1 MYIMKL
7 HDLVEKLDYQLLRGD
22 VNVEITGVTSDSRK
36 VVEGGLFIAIR
47 GAVSDGHEFLEMA
60 LQKGAAAFIIEDE
73 SFADKIPAGR
83 TVILTSNTR
92 LALALVSAAY
102 FGNPAEKLFTIG
114 ITGTKGK
121 TTTTYMIKNVLESCG
136 IKTGLIGT
144 IETIIGEDSFPAKNT
159 TPESIQIHESF
170 TKMVDTGC
178 KAVVMEVSSQ
188 GLKLDRTAGIM
199 FDIGVFTN
207 LALDHVGP
215 DEHDSFEDYLECKS
229 RLFRQCRLGIVN
241 GDDEHVDEILRN
253 STCKV
258 ERYGLNEN
266 NDLYAGDINHFH
278 ERGKIGL
285 KYRCSGLWN
294 FDVEVHMPGLF
305 TVYNSLCAIA
315 VTRHLSNNINN
326 AENKDI
332 ADASHCVDEEHLKK
346 ALLSVRVKGRMELVK
361 VSQNF
366 SLMIDYAHNAMALQS
381 ILEDL
386 RQYNPHRLVCVFGC
400 GGNRSKDRRYEMG
413 KVSGELADF
422 TIITSDNPRF
432 ENPEDIM
439 ADIESSLVKTGGKYV
454 KITDRA
460 EAVKYAIRN
469 GEPGDIIIVAG
480 KGHEDYQEIKGVR
493 YPMDERTLVADAVKE
508 LKEEGIEGLI

>member
-1 MYIMKL
+1 
-7 HDLVEKLDYQLLRGD
+7 
-22 VNVEITGVTSDSRK
+22 
-36 VVEGGLFIAIR
+36 
-47 GAVSDGHEFLEMA
+47 
-60 LQKGAAAFIIEDE
+60 
-73 SFADKIPAGR
+73 
-83 TVILTSNTR
+83 
-92 LALALVSAAY
+92 
-102 FGNPAEKLFTIG
+102 
-114 ITGTKGK
+114 
-121 TTTTYMIKNVLESCG
+121 
-136 IKTGLIGT
+136 
-144 IETIIGEDSFPAKNT
+144 
-159 TPESIQIHESF
+159 
-170 TKMVDTGC
+170 
-178 KAVVMEVSSQ
+178 
-188 GLKLDRTAGIM
+188 
-199 FDIGVFTN
+199 
-207 LALDHVGP
+207 
-215 DEHDSFEDYLECKS
+215 
-229 RLFRQCRLGIVN
+229 
-241 GDDEHVDEILRN
+241 
-253 STCKV
+253 
-258 ERYGLNEN
+258 
-266 NDLYAGDINHFH
+266 
-278 ERGKIGL
+278 
-285 KYRCSGLWN
+285 
-294 FDVEVHMPGLF
+294 MPGLF

-332 ADASHCVDEEHLKK
+332 ADAGHCVDEEHLKK
-346 ALLSVRVKGRMELVK
+346 ALLSVKVKGRMELVK

-386 RQYNPHRLVCVFGC
+386 RQYKPHRLVCVFGC

>member
-1 MYIMKL
+1 MKL
-7 HDLVEKLDYQLLRGD
+7 QELVSKVEYTVLSGTTD
-22 VNVEITGVTSDSRK
+22 VEITGVTSDSRK
-36 VVEGGLFIAIR
+36 VVEGGLFIAIK
-47 GAVSDGHEFLEMA
+47 GAMSDGHKFIPAAIE
-60 LQKGAAAFIIEDE
+60 KGAKALIVEDDIDP
-73 SFADKIPAGR
+73 SDIPDGCSVLC
-83 TVILTSNTR
+83 TDNTR
-92 LALALVSAAY
+92 LALALVSAVY
-102 FGNPAEKLFTIG
+102 YGNPAEKLFTIG

-144 IETIIGEDSFPAKNT
+144 IETIIGDTSVPAKNT

-170 TKMVDTGC
+170 AKMVEAGC

-215 DEHDSFEDYLECKS
+215 NEHDSFEDYMECKS

-241 GDDEHVDEILRN
+241 GDDEHVEDILKN
-253 STCKV
+253 STCNV
-258 ERYGLNEN
+258 ERFGLKST
-266 NDLYAGDINHFH
+266 NDLYASDINLFH
-278 ERGKIGL
+278 QRGKIGL
-285 KYRCSGLWN
+285 TYKCNGLCD
-294 FDVEVHMPGLF
+294 FDVEVHLPGLF

-315 VTRHLSNNINN
+315 VTRHFNVEIN
-326 AENKDI
+326 
-332 ADASHCVDEEHLKK
+332 HLKE
-346 ALLSVRVKGRMELVK
+346 ALLSVKVKGRMELVK
-361 VSQNF
+361 VSEDF
-366 SLMIDYAHNAMALQS
+366 SLMIDYAHNAMALKS

-386 RQYNPHRLVCVFGC
+386 RQYKPHRLVCLFGC
-400 GGNRSKDRRYEMG
+400 GGNRSKDRRYDMG
-413 KVSGELADF
+413 KISGELADF
-422 TIITSDNPRF
+422 TIITSDNPRY
-432 ENPEDIM
+432 ENPEDII

-460 EAVKYAIRN
+460 EAIKYAIKN

-480 KGHEDYQEIKGVR
+480 KGHEDYQEINGVR

-508 LKEEGIEGLI
+508 LKEEGVEGLI